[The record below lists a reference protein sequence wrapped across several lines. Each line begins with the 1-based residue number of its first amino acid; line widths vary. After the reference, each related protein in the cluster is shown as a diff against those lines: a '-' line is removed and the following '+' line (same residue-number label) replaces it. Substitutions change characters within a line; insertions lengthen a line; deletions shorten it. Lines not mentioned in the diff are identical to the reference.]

1 MPILDVQVVGELSA
15 PVRAGLA
22 GRLAEGAAEVLGSR
36 PAGTWVKLTFLPR
49 ADYAENGG
57 GPDASIAP
65 VVVRLL
71 LRVVPEGEA
80 LAAQAHALTLTIA
93 AACGRSPEDV
103 HVLYEPAAAGRIA
116 FGGQLVEGE

>member
-1 MPILDVQVVGELSA
+1 MPILDVQLVGDVPGPE
-15 PVRAGLA
+15 RAGLA
-22 GRLAEGAAEVLGSR
+22 RRLAEGAAEVLGSR
-36 PAGTWVKLTFLPR
+36 PAGTWVKVSFLPR

-65 VVVRLL
+65 VFVRLL
-71 LRVVPEGEA
+71 LRVVPEGDA
-80 LAAQAHALTLTIA
+80 RAAQAQALTLTIA
-93 AACGRSPEDV
+93 AACARSPDDV